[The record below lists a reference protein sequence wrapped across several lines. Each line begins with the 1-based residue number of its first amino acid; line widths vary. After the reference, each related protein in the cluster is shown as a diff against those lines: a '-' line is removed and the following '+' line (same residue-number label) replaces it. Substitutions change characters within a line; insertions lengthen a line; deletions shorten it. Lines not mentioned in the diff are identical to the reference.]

1 MLMRVYRVFMHRLR
15 SIFERSRADADLQL
29 EIEIHLEQLI
39 KEAVASGMSES
50 EARIM
55 ARRRFGPMEKTKE
68 ECRDT
73 RPVNVIDNF
82 TRDVRYALRMIWI
95 KRSFSVPA
103 LLSLALGIGANTAI
117 FGVVNAVLIRPLPYA
132 ESEKLVG
139 VSNSA
144 VFSGQVITDWPLS
157 LEMYAAYWE
166 HARSFTDFGV
176 WTAGAAAVTG
186 AGDPEQVAT
195 VAMTH
200 GVLCALGVQPY
211 LGRWFSNADE
221 MPGAQKAVIL
231 SHKYWLRRFGGDRRV
246 LGQLVLIDF
255 VPYQVVGVMPRS
267 FEFFNLDPDVFL
279 AQSVVSGAPGSEDA
293 DYAGVARLKPGVSLA
308 QANRDI
314 TRVLSILGAGSTLWR
329 QALEELRVQPNIHP
343 LKQDVVGDVGGVLK
357 ILMGALVIVL
367 LLVCANVANLVLVR
381 AQARREEFAIRTALG
396 AGRRQIARQ
405 LIVESLALATLGG
418 AAGLGLACAALRVL
432 VAHGPTALPRVREI
446 SIDST
451 SILFALACSLLS
463 GMLFGFIAVLKS
475 GLSSRLQNA
484 RGVTPSAEHLH
495 AQNAFVVAQVALALV
510 LLVGA
515 GLLVRSFIALSAVK
529 PGFTH
534 PEQIQTIRLLI
545 PEAQIR
551 EPERVAQMQAD
562 ILHEVAA
569 IPGVTAAGFATA
581 LPLELEYH
589 NGNPVSVEGKTP
601 VGRIPLNR
609 TIKYVSPGVFA
620 ALGTRLIA
628 GRDFAWSDL
637 VSQRRVAIVSENMAR
652 ENWGDPPD
660 ALGKRIRIGTDG
672 PWSIIVGVVE
682 NVYDDGVDEPPPAL
696 VYFPGVRR
704 SVTFALRSS
713 RAGTEGLLKEI
724 TMKIHG
730 VDSSLPLANVR
741 TLSDL
746 NRLAMERRS
755 FALVL
760 LGIAAAMAATLSIIG
775 VYGVLAYAVVQR
787 RKEIS
792 IRVAVGAE
800 PRTIKALFLRQGLI
814 LTCLGGAVGLVSA
827 RGVSHWMASLLFG
840 VSPGD
845 PLTYGVSGA
854 VILVAALAASYLP
867 SRRAASLNPIE
878 ALRGD

>member
-1 MLMRVYRVFMHRLR
+1 
-15 SIFERSRADADLQL
+15 
-29 EIEIHLEQLI
+29 
-39 KEAVASGMSES
+39 
-50 EARIM
+50 
-55 ARRRFGPMEKTKE
+55 
-68 ECRDT
+68 
-73 RPVNVIDNF
+73 
-82 TRDVRYALRMIWI
+82 
-95 KRSFSVPA
+95 
-103 LLSLALGIGANTAI
+103 
-117 FGVVNAVLIRPLPYA
+117 
-132 ESEKLVG
+132 
-139 VSNSA
+139 
-144 VFSGQVITDWPLS
+144 
-157 LEMYAAYWE
+157 
-166 HARSFTDFGV
+166 
-176 WTAGAAAVTG
+176 
-186 AGDPEQVAT
+186 
-195 VAMTH
+195 
-200 GVLCALGVQPY
+200 
-211 LGRWFSNADE
+211 
-221 MPGAQKAVIL
+221 
-231 SHKYWLRRFGGDRRV
+231 
-246 LGQLVLIDF
+246 
-255 VPYQVVGVMPRS
+255 
-267 FEFFNLDPDVFL
+267 
-279 AQSVVSGAPGSEDA
+279 
-293 DYAGVARLKPGVSLA
+293 
-308 QANRDI
+308 
-314 TRVLSILGAGSTLWR
+314 
-329 QALEELRVQPNIHP
+329 
-343 LKQDVVGDVGGVLK
+343 
-357 ILMGALVIVL
+357 
-367 LLVCANVANLVLVR
+367 
-381 AQARREEFAIRTALG
+381 
-396 AGRRQIARQ
+396 
-405 LIVESLALATLGG
+405 
-418 AAGLGLACAALRVL
+418 
-432 VAHGPTALPRVREI
+432 VREI

-484 RGVTPSAEHLH
+484 RGVTPSAEQLH

-589 NGNPVSVEGKTP
+589 NGNPVFVEGKTP